1 MALTNHG
8 RHGLFSFLSSLPISV
23 LRNLELEANK
33 LYDRANKLYKAALLT
48 RCYVQHFLCPYIDSE
63 VNHKRHFIKIPFINK
78 GIEFIDLHSIFKD
91 NSVISSIPNYFNNS
105 ETPIICYKY
114 NKPIRSTIFNFNK
127 IVNDLDI
134 DSNTPASWDCK
145 NSNYLYPSAGH
156 VITGNLNV
164 IPDARVR
171 NIISKGPKYR
181 FASNIDFSKCR
192 REIAASLNDFSNRWC
207 KRENVEPDALKE
219 WKINIFKIIDTRI
232 SFYSRNTHLLPTKPK
247 SSFRHLKRG
256 IQDFHMNYVLV
267 PADKAANNIVVVWR
281 LYYINTLKRELVDT
295 DAYKLQPSLS
305 ERVIVDGHGCHT
317 ALHFGVKAKENQDKV
332 PTLYWL
338 PKLHKKPYKARFIAN
353 SSSCTTTELSKL
365 LTSCLTAVKKHVIK
379 YCEKVYERSG
389 KNLFW
394 SIKNSGEILDKLKAR
409 DFNATS
415 LSTYDF
421 STLYTTLPHNLI
433 KDKLIDL
440 IENTFQRE
448 GSPYLACSDRNAF
461 FTSEKPKKYH
471 AWSCQNVCDA
481 LTFLLDNI
489 FIRFGTKLYR
499 QVVGIPMGTN
509 YAPLVADL
517 FLFCYERD
525 FMMSL
530 SDDKQADVIDAF
542 NTTSRYLDNILNI
555 NNVYFDNM
563 VSQIYPSE
571 LQLNKANASDT
582 EAAFLDLHLS
592 ISNDIVSTKIYDKRD
607 DFDFEIVNF
616 PFLDGDVPRSTSYG
630 VYISQLIRFARASSY
645 VADFNT
651 RNKLLTQKLLKQG
664 YRYHKLRKTF
674 SKFYRRYYDLISK
687 FQVGLKSLLRQGL
700 SEPDF
705 YGDLVYKLKKIVGSN
720 NFSAQFIKIIS
731 HYKKIGYNIN
741 VLQQTACLVVN
752 PITVGN
758 FAFLF
763 NCTPVGRT
771 SDSMMVPT

>member
-1 MALTNHG
+1 M
-8 RHGLFSFLSSLPISV
+8 
-23 LRNLELEANK
+23 
-33 LYDRANKLYKAALLT
+33 
-48 RCYVQHFLCPYIDSE
+48 
-63 VNHKRHFIKIPFINK
+63 
-78 GIEFIDLHSIFKD
+78 
-91 NSVISSIPNYFNNS
+91 
-105 ETPIICYKY
+105 
-114 NKPIRSTIFNFNK
+114 
-127 IVNDLDI
+127 
-134 DSNTPASWDCK
+134 
-145 NSNYLYPSAGH
+145 
-156 VITGNLNV
+156 
-164 IPDARVR
+164 
-171 NIISKGPKYR
+171 
-181 FASNIDFSKCR
+181 
-192 REIAASLNDFSNRWC
+192 
-207 KRENVEPDALKE
+207 
-219 WKINIFKIIDTRI
+219 
-232 SFYSRNTHLLPTKPK
+232 
-247 SSFRHLKRG
+247 
-256 IQDFHMNYVLV
+256 
-267 PADKAANNIVVVWR
+267 
-281 LYYINTLKRELVDT
+281 
-295 DAYKLQPSLS
+295 
-305 ERVIVDGHGCHT
+305 
-317 ALHFGVKAKENQDKV
+317 
-332 PTLYWL
+332 
-338 PKLHKKPYKARFIAN
+338 
-353 SSSCTTTELSKL
+353 
-365 LTSCLTAVKKHVIK
+365 
-379 YCEKVYERSG
+379 
-389 KNLFW
+389 
-394 SIKNSGEILDKLKAR
+394 
-409 DFNATS
+409 
-415 LSTYDF
+415 STYDF

-440 IENTFQRE
+440 IESTFQRE

-471 AWSCQNVCDA
+471 AWSCQNVCNA

-509 YAPLVADL
+509 CAPLVADL

-525 FMMSL
+525 LMMSL

-542 NTTSRYLDNILNI
+542 NATSRYLDDILNI

-645 VADFNT
+645 VVDFNT

-687 FQVGLKSLLRQGL
+687 FQVGLKSLLPQGL

-720 NFSAQFIKIIS
+720 NFSVQFIKIIS